1 MPGKAKKSHIVA
13 NMILL
18 GASQQ
23 RGWITAARIKSPIS
37 SKFSTSAALHTL
49 RRCDGAL
56 AVDNGTVALDVD
68 DVTTTAD
75 RLATADKWLPA
86 FFRFAFVD
94 FNLWKEIFKS
104 LSWREVDSRV

>member
-1 MPGKAKKSHIVA
+1 
-13 NMILL
+13 MILP
-18 GASQQ
+18 GVSQQ

-37 SKFSTSAALHTL
+37 SRFNTSATLHTL
-49 RRCDGAL
+49 RRRDGAL

-75 RLATADKWLPA
+75 RLATADKWLH
-86 FFRFAFVD
+86 FAFVD